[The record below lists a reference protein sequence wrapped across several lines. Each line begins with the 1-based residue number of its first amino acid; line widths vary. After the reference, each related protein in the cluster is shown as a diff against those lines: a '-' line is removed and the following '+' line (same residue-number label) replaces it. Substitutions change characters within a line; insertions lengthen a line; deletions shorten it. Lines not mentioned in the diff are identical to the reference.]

1 MATRTGA
8 GKNEG
13 VDGVIPVVDGATRNG
28 VLAAPAPAPPA
39 VRRLFGTDGVRG
51 VANVHPMTA
60 EMALQLGRALA
71 FVVRNGSHRHRI
83 VIGKDTRLS
92 GYMLEQAI
100 ASGICSMGVDVLL
113 SGPLPT
119 PGIAFVTQSMR
130 ADAGVVISAS
140 HNPYQ
145 DNGIKFFSRDGFKLP
160 DEVELEIERL
170 VLGGEGGNPD
180 FQALRPTAT
189 RIGKA
194 KRIDDAKGR
203 YAQFLKSLF
212 PKDLTL
218 EGLTVVVDC
227 ANGAAYHVAP
237 EAFEELG
244 AKVIAIGV
252 APDGTNIN
260 DGCGAVHPEA
270 MAKAIREHGA
280 QLGLAL
286 DGDADRLILA
296 DETGRIVDGDAIMAI
311 VGRDLVRQG
320 ALARNTVV
328 STVMSSLGL
337 ERALHEVGGRV
348 VRTQVGDRYV
358 VEEMRRNGY
367 NFGGEQSGHL
377 IFLDHVTTGDGVAAA
392 LNVLAV
398 MRRSGRS
405 LSELARCF
413 EPVPQA
419 LVNVA
424 VKEKRPLA
432 ELPSVGKAIEAA
444 EEALGADGRV
454 LVRFS
459 GTENKVRVLVEGPD
473 AAKVRGMADGIATAL
488 REALG

>member
-1 MATRTGA
+1 MGTRTGA
-8 GKNEG
+8 GKKDG
-13 VDGVIPVVDGATRNG
+13 VDGVVPIVDGAARNG
-28 VLAAPAPAPPA
+28 AVAAPAPPA

-160 DEVELEIERL
+160 DEVELEIEHL

-244 AKVIAIGV
+244 AKVIPLGV

-270 MAKAIREHGA
+270 MARAIREHGA
-280 QLGLAL
+280 HLGLAL

-320 ALARNTVV
+320 ALAKNTVV

-337 ERALHEVGGRV
+337 ERALHDVGGRV

-398 MRRSGRS
+398 MRRDGRS

-432 ELPSVGKAIEAA
+432 ELPSVGKAIAAA

-473 AAKVRGMADGIATAL
+473 AERIRGMADGIATAL